1 MKLTPQHP
9 ALTEARTIHV
19 KARRPVSDSVQLLK
33 PVSNNSKLG
42 KGNATIR
49 KGKWYG
55 VPLFSLTLEER
66 ATCPSTCN
74 RWAECYGN
82 GMAFGHRFGHGPALE
97 RQLELE
103 VAALASRYPRGF
115 AIRLHVLGDFYSV
128 GYVGH
133 WRTLLARHPNLLI
146 YGYSARYGCEIGR
159 AIQEVRLRFPDRF
172 WVRFSK
178 NHAHDGYSIFAAEV
192 GTVPGAIVCPE
203 QTGKAQSCLD
213 CGLCWSVDR
222 TIAFVD
228 HDKLAKQRKNHEKS
242 EPGQIVAQY

>member
-1 MKLTPQHP
+1 MKLKPNHP

-19 KARRPVSDSVQLLK
+19 SARRPVSDSSVLLK

-42 KGNATIR
+42 KGDATIR

-82 GMAFGHRFGHGPALE
+82 GMAFGHRFQHGAALE

-115 AIRLHVLGDFYSV
+115 AVRLHVLGDFYSV
-128 GYVGH
+128 GYVGL
-133 WRTLLARHPNLLI
+133 WRNLLTKHHNLLV

-159 AIQEVRLRFPDRF
+159 AIQEVRLRFPNRF

-178 NHAHDGYSIFAAEV
+178 NHAHDGASIFAAEE

-213 CGLCWSVDR
+213 CGLCWSVER

-228 HDKLAKQRKNHEKS
+228 HDKLAKQRKNH
-242 EPGQIVAQY
+242 GNGNAQQVTA